1 MLAALAYLPGLPG
14 EFVYDDHRLIV
25 QNDGL
30 RRPFDP
36 ARGCLVT
43 NLSKMPAE
51 RLDFGTG
58 GPAAIVPL
66 TIEKNSAAILARG
79 ENFVLRY
86 AY

>member
-1 MLAALAYLPGLPG
+1 MPVLSSENYVRYLGSLEG
-14 EFVYDDHRLIV
+14 MIAERKWERF
-25 QNDGL
+25 
-30 RRPFDP
+30 RPFDP

-58 GPAAIVPL
+58 GPTAIVPL
-66 TIEKNSAAILARG
+66 TIERNSAAILARG